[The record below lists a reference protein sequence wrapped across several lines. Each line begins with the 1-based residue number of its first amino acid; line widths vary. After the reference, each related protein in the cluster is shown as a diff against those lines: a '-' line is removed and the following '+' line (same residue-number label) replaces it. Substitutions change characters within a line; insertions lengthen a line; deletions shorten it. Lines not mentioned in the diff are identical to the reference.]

1 MGARRRALDATRTRT
16 RAQLVVTHAHAHP
29 PAHACAHAHAHT
41 QMRACAPADAH
52 FYARTHAHMHTR
64 VDTRTHSH
72 SHSTHARTHAVDTG
86 YSMGGTGPARAGRR
100 PVASHVAHSAERVCV
115 GALEATVHLI
125 REEVGGRRA
134 ARVDDPAPTNIS
146 VRMRVPAPLPPPT
159 RACTLMSIDPCVRA
173 CVRAPQ
179 SAHELS
185 ACGGESRAS
194 AEGNMQRHNTPPRY
208 GTGPI
213 AS

>member
-1 MGARRRALDATRTRT
+1 
-16 RAQLVVTHAHAHP
+16 
-29 PAHACAHAHAHT
+29 
-41 QMRACAPADAH
+41 
-52 FYARTHAHMHTR
+52 
-64 VDTRTHSH
+64 
-72 SHSTHARTHAVDTG
+72 
-86 YSMGGTGPARAGRR
+86 MGGTGPARAGGR
-100 PVASHVAHSAERVCV
+100 PEASHVARSAERVCV
-115 GALEATVHLI
+115 GALEAAVHLI

-173 CVRAPQ
+173 PQ
-179 SAHELS
+179 AAHELS

-194 AEGNMQRHNTPPRY
+194 AEGNMERHNTPPRY